1 VTPRGKTP
9 SLIGGG
15 AGASKILKSAG
26 KRHCKRCSK
35 SISAGG
41 QCVEVAVPGTMG
53 HKTYCI
59 VCFQGIISQSKKDLT
74 EIELELLAIL

>member
-1 VTPRGKTP
+1 MTPRGKTP

-15 AGASKILKSAG
+15 AGASKIVKSAG
-26 KRHCKRCSK
+26 KRHCKRCGK
-35 SISAGG
+35 SISANG

-59 VCFQGIISQSKKDLT
+59 VCYQDIISQSKKDLA
-74 EIELELLAIL
+74 EIEAEVLAIL